1 MLRSSF
7 QRFQQGPLSFPDGHH
22 MSSFPSWIYYHV
34 QWYTWIFLYCKI
46 CNIMMASIYF
56 LSWYGYN
63 LHPLYPK
70 MLSPWFPMDKSL
82 VPRPRMERAGIRADV
97 RIFNAAVN
105 ACAQVPRRMWR
116 YQAVEMHWDVMGCF
130 LGCNEWDIWYWLLY
144 TCISQY
150 MPCIFHVYSMSV
162 NIQCIYIILIG
173 IWWNVC
179 WDWTNLVI
187 EPTICFME
195 YIGI

>member
-1 MLRSSF
+1 MVIIC
-7 QRFQQGPLSFPDGHH
+7 HH
-22 MSSFPSWIYYHV
+22 FLHGYTTMYNDIHMDISILLFIIVISWWLV
-34 QWYTWIFLYCKI
+34 SIFC
-46 CNIMMASIYF
+46 
-56 LSWYGYN
+56 SWYGYN

-70 MLSPWFPMDKSL
+70 MLSPWLSMDKSL

-116 YQAVEMHWDVMGCF
+116 YQAVEMHWDVMGCL

-150 MPCIFHVYSMSV
+150 MPCIFNECKYTVY
-162 NIQCIYIILIG
+162 NI
-173 IWWNVC
+173 
-179 WDWTNLVI
+179 
-187 EPTICFME
+187 
-195 YIGI
+195 